1 MPAGV
6 RIKGVMVVKLAVLR
20 HEEGVRL
27 EAERLLAIYAELGD
41 MRGDHVVGR
50 AIEEM
55 AVQIA
60 DMQRYAEEP
69 QGGDTGEEAMVLA
82 AGALIRVARRIGLTT
97 VARVAQDAIIAAR
110 AGDRTAQ
117 AAILARLMRIG
128 DRSLNAIWDLQDLTL
143 APR

>member
-1 MPAGV
+1 M
-6 RIKGVMVVKLAVLR
+6 MVKLAVLR

-27 EAERLLAIYAELGD
+27 EPERLLAIYAELGD
-41 MRGDHVVGR
+41 RNGDHVIGR

-55 AVQIA
+55 AVRIA
-60 DMQRYAEEP
+60 DMQRHADDP
-69 QGGDTGEEAMVLA
+69 CGGDAGSEALVLA

-97 VARVAQDAIIAAR
+97 VARVAQDAMIAAW
-110 AGDRTAQ
+110 ADDGPAQ

-128 DRSLNAIWDLQDLTL
+128 DRSLNAIWELQDLTL

>member
-1 MPAGV
+1 M
-6 RIKGVMVVKLAVLR
+6 VKLAVLR

-60 DMQRYAEEP
+60 DMQRYADELRGSDAES
-69 QGGDTGEEAMVLA
+69 EALILA
-82 AGALIRVARRIGLTT
+82 AGALIRVARRIGLTS
-97 VARVAQDAIIAAR
+97 VARVAQDVIIAAR
-110 AGDRTAQ
+110 ADDRPAQ

>member
-6 RIKGVMVVKLAVLR
+6 RLRRGDVVKLAVLR

-41 MRGDHVVGR
+41 LRGDHIVGS

-60 DMQRYAEEP
+60 DMQRHADELR
-69 QGGDTGEEAMVLA
+69 GSEALILA
-82 AGALIRVARRIGLTT
+82 AGALIRVARRIGLTS
-97 VARVAQDAIIAAR
+97 VARVAQDAIQAAR
-110 AGDRTAQ
+110 SGDRTAQ

-143 APR
+143 TPR